1 MKTKTEKPLTWQKLV
16 HAEPRL
22 GELLAQARSMERDLW
37 ATREDGEICLSGYRA
52 YDSYHDVIRP
62 GVQSLIGWDRKR
74 GPAFLQTSEA
84 YGLAIHTIYEALP
97 SDFTED
103 EIDEARERAYEAEL
117 DEGDWLALAGP
128 EAA

>member
-37 ATREDGEICLSGYRA
+37 ATREDGQIRLTGYRS
-52 YDSYHDVIRP
+52 YDSYRDFIRP
-62 GVQSLIGWDRKR
+62 GVQSLIGWDRTR

-97 SDFTED
+97 DDFTED

-117 DEGDWLALAGP
+117 DEGDEIALLGP
-128 EAA
+128 EAD